1 MRSQN
6 AQEGDLVP
14 RGMVVVILSAVLA
27 LPPCTVGQ
35 EKAAAPA
42 KPAPPAG
49 PLKIVVLQGEG
60 AVNSISGRTA
70 TQPVVE
76 VRDEKDKPVAG
87 AEVVFQLPATGPGG
101 TFQGWMRTQT
111 VRTDE
116 QGQAGTSGFTPNDEP
131 GRFNI
136 KVTATHG
143 ERTAS
148 VVIAQTNAQRTG
160 GGGQAMASSSW
171 KWKVVGLVGV
181 GAALGGVYAA
191 KRGGNGTPATP
202 AVPVTI
208 TAGSVTVSGPR

>member
-1 MRSQN
+1 
-6 AQEGDLVP
+6 LHP
-14 RGMVVVILSAVLA
+14 RGMLVVILSAVLA
-27 LPPCTVGQ
+27 VPPYTMGQ
-35 EKAAAPA
+35 EKAAAPP

-87 AEVVFQLPATGPGG
+87 AEVVFQLPAAGPGG

-111 VRTDE
+111 VRTNE
-116 QGQAGTSGFTPNDEP
+116 QGQAGTSGLASNEEA

-136 KVTATHG
+136 KVTATQG

-148 VVIAQTNAQRTG
+148 VIIAQTNAQRTG
-160 GGGQAMASSSW
+160 AAGPAVAGSSW
-171 KWKVVGLVGV
+171 KWKVVGLAGLGAVVG
-181 GAALGGVYAA
+181 GIYAA

-208 TAGSVTVSGPR
+208 TAGSVTVAGPR